1 MSNDMLK
8 ETDEFLS
15 KMPPNASVPYLRALL
30 GHAKEYEKNLIRLAK
45 DAYYSEWNPEL
56 FTEALTQLSDAGELH
71 CLWCRETLDGL
82 CKMIRGGDPLSPIP
96 SQLDISQGI
105 EIRYNPEESC
115 LQVTMPVLLPLK
127 GKWSEY
133 LPGKIRFAMEQFSA
147 QYKKEH
153 GAPLRISP
161 TFVLFV
167 HHYDK
172 KKRKAGTY
180 RDYDNQEYS
189 NVLNALRSTLIFN
202 DSAATC
208 ITMQMAAEGEKSFTE
223 VLITPVSRMG
233 NLLAKTDFCM
243 YYMDEKKR
251 DESGLSL

>member
-1 MSNDMLK
+1 MSNSSLK

-15 KMPPNASVPYLRALL
+15 KMPPNVSVPYLRALL

-82 CKMIRGGDPLSPIP
+82 CKMIRDGDPLSPIP
-96 SQLDISQGI
+96 SQLDISQDI
-105 EIRYNPEESC
+105 EIQYDSEESC
-115 LQVTMPVLLPLK
+115 LRVIMPVLLPLK

-167 HHYDK
+167 HHYDE

-208 ITMQMAAEGEKSFTE
+208 ITMQMASKGEKSFTE
-223 VLITPVSRMG
+223 VFVTPVNRMG
-233 NLLAKTDFCM
+233 ELLEKLDFSI
-243 YYMDEKKR
+243 YD
-251 DESGLSL
+251 